1 MTELDALLAEQVT
14 YYRALAPEYVED
26 AGIEGV
32 TEETYNAATRTFN
45 AALETAPPLGEVLEL
60 ACGPGTFT
68 SELARRATSIDA
80 LDASPEMIE
89 IAATRTAQATN
100 VRFVQADL
108 FTWTPNR
115 RYDFVFF
122 GFWLSHVPPERFA
135 SFWSTVASA
144 LAPNG
149 RVMFVDDGHRT
160 AEELTHGP
168 QSSTI
173 ERQLRDGRRFRAV
186 KVALEPKPLERF
198 LRDLGWAIEIQPLA
212 GPFFLGSGRR
222 AE

>member
-1 MTELDALLAEQVT
+1 MPSSRSRWPTT
-14 YYRALAPEYVED
+14 ALAPEYVAD
-26 AGIEGV
+26 AGIDGV
-32 TEETYNAATRTFN
+32 TEETYNAAARTFN
-45 AALETAPPLGEVLEL
+45 AALESASPLGEVLEL

-80 LDASPEMIE
+80 LDASPEMLE
-89 IAATRTAQATN
+89 IAAARTAQATN

-160 AEELTHGP
+160 TEELTHGP

-186 KVALEPKPLERF
+186 KVALEPKPLERS
-198 LRDLGWAIEIQPLA
+198 LRDLGWAIEIQPLG
-212 GPFFLGSGRR
+212 GPFFVGSGRR

>member
-1 MTELDALLAEQVT
+1 MTELDALLAEQVA
-14 YYRALAPEYVED
+14 YYRALAPEYVAD
-26 AGIEGV
+26 AGIDGV
-32 TEETYNAATRTFN
+32 TEETYNAAARTFN
-45 AALETAPPLGEVLEL
+45 AALESASPLGEVLEL

-80 LDASPEMIE
+80 LDASPEMLE
-89 IAATRTAQATN
+89 IAAARTAQATN

-160 AEELTHGP
+160 TEELTHGP

-186 KVALEPKPLERF
+186 KVALEPKPLERS

-212 GPFFLGSGRR
+212 GPFFVGSGRR